1 MNNSVK
7 VGYHYMF
14 FGPTLTQVPEC
25 FIRDV
30 EVCKSI
36 AIVHIAIVHIAIVT
50 RDLAAAACKLLRF
63 ACIILAVSLY
73 CLALCY
79 HWL

>member
-1 MNNSVK
+1 
-7 VGYHYMF
+7 MF

-30 EVCKSI
+30 EVCESI
-36 AIVHIAIVHIAIVT
+36 AIIQIAIVA
-50 RDLAAAACKLLRF
+50 RDLAAAACKLIRF

-73 CLALCY
+73 CLALCCR
-79 HWL
+79 WL